1 MGPLQSMR
9 CVLPLAL
16 AVAVSSGCGWYRL
29 EPRTPNPSA
38 FHFTIATYNLNNDN
52 AADPRT
58 LEAIGMATADVIC
71 LQEITELWQMSIESR
86 YAGSYPYRMFKI
98 DEGGGAAGLG
108 ILSRFPIRDGG
119 WHAGPNGW
127 HPAWHYLIDT
137 PNGTFKILNA
147 HLRMATGQ
155 HGNAIQSYLRS
166 RADHDFEI
174 RLFMSQSTDSVPT
187 LVVGDFNEGPNGSAV
202 RYLEKVGFQNA
213 LPLYHPGEPTWRY
226 GRWTLAQFTQE
237 LDHIL
242 FDGSFEPVDAWVVNA
257 GASDH
262 LPVVARLEAPR
273 RF

>member
-1 MGPLQSMR
+1 MR
-9 CVLPLAL
+9 SV
-16 AVAVSSGCGWYRL
+16 
-29 EPRTPNPSA
+29 
-38 FHFTIATYNLNNDN
+38 
-52 AADPRT
+52 
-58 LEAIGMATADVIC
+58 
-71 LQEITELWQMSIESR
+71 
-86 YAGSYPYRMFKI
+86 
-98 DEGGGAAGLG
+98 
-108 ILSRFPIRDGG
+108 
-119 WHAGPNGW
+119 
-127 HPAWHYLIDT
+127 
-137 PNGTFKILNA
+137 
-147 HLRMATGQ
+147 
-155 HGNAIQSYLRS
+155 

-226 GRWTLAQFTQE
+226 GRWTIVQFTQE